1 MGESALPQTPTERIA
16 LLVERSPE
24 EDRAEIARLLGVP
37 PTTSLETALRN
48 SQGLS
53 LSDIVSI
60 SEIIGV
66 PSSALT
72 GQAPL
77 DRNFAVSLRLGI
89 AERTGAPVESL
100 EFIEL
105 ILRRINLLDS
115 WLGESSNAL
124 RDVPL
129 RRSGFFKGDG
139 ETSALRIRDA
149 IGVVDEPLHDLV
161 GLVESC
167 AIPVFFRD
175 LPNDVHG
182 LNVRDERDGITSRVI
197 VVSTRD
203 PWTRQRFTLAHELC
217 HGLYDDD
224 GQVIVDEIDVPETL
238 PELRAEVFA
247 RHLLLPAR
255 ALKREFKNAIRQNMQ
270 LPQFV
275 AHVMT
280 SFGISKKATINA
292 LASDGLVSTDQVAR
306 LNHYSVPALMKSAGL
321 SETWFDMSEG
331 EADSSASPLLIERAL
346 NAYSHGFIGIQV
358 VADILEENVETTRD
372 LLAGDF

>member
-1 MGESALPQTPTERIA
+1 MVESATPRTPVERIA
-16 LLVERSPE
+16 LLAERSPE
-24 EDRAEIARLLGVP
+24 EDRAEIARLLGIP
-37 PTTSLETALRN
+37 LTPSLETALR
-48 SQGLS
+48 SVQEIS
-53 LSDIVSI
+53 LSDIVAI
-60 SEIIGV
+60 SEILGV
-66 PSSALT
+66 PSTALS
-72 GQAPL
+72 GQVPL

-89 AERTGAPVESL
+89 AEQTGAPAESL

-105 ILRRINLLDS
+105 MLRRVSLLDS
-115 WLGESSNAL
+115 WLGESPSAL

-129 RRSGFFKGDG
+129 RRSGYFKGDG
-139 ETSALRIRDA
+139 ETSALRVRDA
-149 IGVVDEPLHDLV
+149 IGVVDAPLHDLV

-182 LNVRDERDGITSRVI
+182 LNVRDERDGVARRVI

-217 HGLYDDD
+217 HGLYDDN

-247 RHLLLPAR
+247 RHLLLPTR
-255 ALKREFKNAIRQNMQ
+255 ALKREFEIASRQNMQ

-275 AHVMT
+275 ARIMT
-280 SFGISKKATINA
+280 SFGISRKATVNA
-292 LASDGLVSTDQVAR
+292 LISDGLASADQADN
-306 LNHYSVPALMKSAGL
+306 LNRYPILELMRDAGL
-321 SETWFDMSEG
+321 SETWFDLSEG
-331 EADSSASPLLIERAL
+331 EADSSASPWLVERAL

-358 VADILEENVETTRD
+358 VADILEMDIDTTHA
-372 LLAGDF
+372 LLAADS

>member
-1 MGESALPQTPTERIA
+1 MVESALPQTPTERIA
-16 LLVERSPE
+16 LLVEQSSD
-24 EDRAEIARLLGVP
+24 EDRAEISRLLGVP
-37 PTTSLETALRN
+37 LTTPLETALRS
-48 SQGLS
+48 SQGIS

-115 WLGESSNAL
+115 WLGESTNAL

-129 RRSGFFKGDG
+129 RRSGYFKGDG

-167 AIPVFFRD
+167 AIPVYFRD

-224 GQVIVDEIDVPETL
+224 GQVIVDQINVPETL

-247 RHLLLPAR
+247 RHLLLPTR
-255 ALKREFKNAIRQNMQ
+255 ALKREFKIASRRNLK

-275 AHVMT
+275 AHIMT
-280 SFGISKKATINA
+280 SYGISKKATINA
-292 LASDGLVSTDQVAR
+292 LASDGLASADQVAH
-306 LNHYSVPALMKSAGL
+306 LDQYPVPNLMKDAGL

-331 EADSSASPLLIERAL
+331 ESEGSASPWLVDRAL
-346 NAYSHGFIGIQV
+346 NAYSHGFVGIQV
-358 VADILEENVETTRD
+358 VADVLEEDLETTRD
-372 LLAGDF
+372 LLTADS